1 MQPEFLQSF
10 SEPLGVSFAHFRN
23 SSERERE
30 RVEKGERNSMY
41 IHLCQPTENTRDSSR
56 FRIFTACLVCI
67 LQEICIVTT
76 TGYERSIRQAARVEE
91 EQ

>member
-1 MQPEFLQSF
+1 
-10 SEPLGVSFAHFRN
+10 
-23 SSERERE
+23 
-30 RVEKGERNSMY
+30 MY

-56 FRIFTACLVCI
+56 FQIFTACLVCI

-76 TGYERSIRQAARVEE
+76 TGYERSIHQAAGVEE